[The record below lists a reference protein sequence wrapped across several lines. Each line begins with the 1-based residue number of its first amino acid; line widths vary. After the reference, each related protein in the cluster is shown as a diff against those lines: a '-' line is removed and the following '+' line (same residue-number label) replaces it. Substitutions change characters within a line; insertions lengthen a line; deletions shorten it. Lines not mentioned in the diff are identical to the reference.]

1 MAGSAFRRSLLP
13 YRNAAVAA
21 LGPMDRAL
29 ARAVFSIRHLPRLVR
44 EGWPA
49 PLPPLLKRS
58 FLHGLARAEH
68 ATVLVETG
76 TYLGDT
82 TWWLKREF
90 SQIHTIEVDP
100 FLYAQ
105 AVRRFRRHPHV
116 TVHLGD
122 SGQLLPAIIP
132 LVNGRA
138 LYWLDGHYSAGIT
151 GTGATECPVTAE
163 LNAIYRFSTESF
175 VVAIDDARCFG
186 HDPGYPSIAEVHDQV
201 AALSGGR
208 DHVSVEN
215 DMIIVRQPPTA

>member
-1 MAGSAFRRSLLP
+1 MAESAFRRAMLP
-13 YRNAAVAA
+13 YRNAALAA
-21 LGPMDRAL
+21 LEPMDRAL
-29 ARAVFSIRHLPRLVR
+29 ARALFSIRHLPRMVK

-58 FLHGLARAEH
+58 FLHGLARAEQSR
-68 ATVLVETG
+68 VLVETG

-100 FLYAQ
+100 FLYVQ

-122 SGQLLPAIIP
+122 SGQLLPAIVP
-132 LVNGRA
+132 LVHEPA

-151 GTGATECPVTAE
+151 GMGATECPITAE
-163 LNAIYRFSTESF
+163 LAAIYQFAEGSF

-186 HDPGYPSIAEVHDQV
+186 HEPGYPSIAAVLTQV
-201 AALSGGR
+201 AELSGGR

-215 DMIIVRQPPTA
+215 DMIIVRQSKIA

>member
-1 MAGSAFRRSLLP
+1 VTGAGSDSSAMAGLAFRRSLP
-13 YRNAAVAA
+13 YRNVAVAA

-29 ARAVFSIRHLPRLVR
+29 ARAVFSIRHLPWMVR

-49 PLPPLLKRS
+49 PLPLLLKRS

-68 ATVLVETG
+68 ARVLVESG
-76 TYLGDT
+76 RYLGDT

-90 SQIHTIEVDP
+90 PQIHTIEVDP
-100 FLYAQ
+100 VLYAQ
-105 AVRRFRRHPHV
+105 AVRWFRRHPHV

-138 LYWLDGHYSAGIT
+138 LYWLDGHSAARIT

-163 LNAIYRFSTESF
+163 MNA
-175 VVAIDDARCFG
+175 
-186 HDPGYPSIAEVHDQV
+186 
-201 AALSGGR
+201 
-208 DHVSVEN
+208 
-215 DMIIVRQPPTA
+215 M